1 MGLAKRGN
9 SNALERSPTILV
21 STVPAYELDGFGEWG
36 FFFWPTGRRKE
47 GNSGGGGKPI
57 FSGIITSSK
66 VGTVGIHRWRATLIL
81 TLARVCTVV

>member
-36 FFFWPTGRRKE
+36 FFFG
-47 GNSGGGGKPI
+47 
-57 FSGIITSSK
+57 
-66 VGTVGIHRWRATLIL
+66 
-81 TLARVCTVV
+81 